1 MQKYDKSTFR
11 KTPINSD
18 YKTETITKFIIYSII
33 FSLRSNTNDTTMS
46 HQCNIHST
54 FSVDKI
60 NIFAMQRHLLLLL
73 IFDILMKILV
83 VDDELDICELLQ
95 YNLETEGYEVV
106 TANSAEEALAL
117 PLNEYALI
125 LLDVMM
131 GEMSGFQMARKL
143 KEDPSTLHIP
153 IIFITA
159 LDDEDNTVK
168 GLNIGADDYIAKPL
182 SMKEV
187 KARVR
192 VVLRRT
198 TIPLILKER
207 KTKNIICYEGI
218 TLNQSAKAVTIDGE
232 ELTLTKLEYELLSL
246 LLQNP
251 GKVFSREDILT
262 HCWPQ
267 DVYVLDRT
275 VDVNIT
281 RLRKKIGHY
290 GKQIKTRIGYGYCF
304 EK

>member
-1 MQKYDKSTFR
+1 
-11 KTPINSD
+11 
-18 YKTETITKFIIYSII
+18 
-33 FSLRSNTNDTTMS
+33 
-46 HQCNIHST
+46 
-54 FSVDKI
+54 
-60 NIFAMQRHLLLLL
+60 
-73 IFDILMKILV
+73 MKILV
-83 VDDELDICELLQ
+83 VDDELDICEILQ

-117 PLNEYALI
+117 PLQEFALI

-143 KEDPSTLHIP
+143 KDNPVTAQIP

-159 LDDEDNTVK
+159 LDSEDNLVK

-192 VVLRRT
+192 AVLRRSALSQSQQPMT
-198 TIPLILKER
+198 STDSR
-207 KTKNIICYEGI
+207 ICYEGI
-218 TLNQSAKAVTIDGE
+218 ALDLNAKTVTLDGE
-232 ELTLTKLEYELLSL
+232 ELICTKLEIELLSFF
-246 LLQNP
+246 LQHP
-251 GKVFSREDILT
+251 GKVFSRDDLLKY
-262 HCWPQ
+262 CWPQ
-267 DVYVLDRT
+267 NVLVLDRT

-281 RLRKKIGHY
+281 RLRKKIGRY
-290 GKQIKTRIGYGYCF
+290 GKQIKTRVGYGYCF